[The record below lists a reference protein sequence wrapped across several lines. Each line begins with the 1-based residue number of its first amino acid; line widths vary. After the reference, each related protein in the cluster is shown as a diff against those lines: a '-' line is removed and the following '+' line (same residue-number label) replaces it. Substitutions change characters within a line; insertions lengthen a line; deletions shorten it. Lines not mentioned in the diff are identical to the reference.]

1 MPDELQELL
10 AALRDDGKLLQLG
23 RGDRAFEIHADR
35 LESLAGSVLR
45 TIRNE
50 VIRHQPRR
58 SLPKPTLLTACR
70 AITSSNLLEF
80 ILEHLVKKKELV
92 ELGANLGPADLQVQ
106 LTKQQRKNRDE
117 LLNQISAG
125 GLTPPTLGELSKSLG
140 LKLPDVEQLLNL
152 WVEDAMLTRVGDGL
166 YFTPEALNK
175 ARQRCLDLLNEKGPA
190 TMAELRDAWGVT
202 RKFAVPL
209 CEYFDSIG
217 VTIRNGDV
225 RDAGQNIDI
234 PLDHSG

>member
-1 MPDELQELL
+1 MTESWY
-10 AALRDDGKLLQLG
+10 GCK
-23 RGDRAFEIHADR
+23 GDRVIEIHANR

-50 VIRHQPRR
+50 VIRNQPRR

-70 AITSSNLLEF
+70 AITSLSLLESV
-80 ILEHLVKKKELV
+80 IDHLVAGKQLAA
-92 ELGANLGPADLQVQ
+92 LGANLGPADLQVQ

-117 LLNQISAG
+117 LLSQITTG
-125 GLTPPTLGELSKSLG
+125 MLMPPTSRELAKSLD
-140 LKLPDVEQLLNL
+140 LKLPEVEQLLNL
-152 WVEDAMLTRVGDGL
+152 WVEDAMLIRIGDGL
-166 YFTPEALNK
+166 YFTPEALNE
-175 ARQRCLDLLNEKGPA
+175 ARQRCHDQINENGPA

-217 VTIRNGDV
+217 VTIR
-225 RDAGQNIDI
+225 DADLRSAGPQIEI
-234 PLDHSG
+234 AL